1 MSLIRSGR
9 VRAAASVVASAALV
23 LAMSAAMP
31 ATAAPAH
38 GSSFGD
44 PPVIDVNITTDGGF
58 TLPASVRPGLVTF
71 RVTTPETTYHGFQGF
86 RTKNGATKDQVVADL
101 VEGLSGDPVRAAAG
115 ASGLLVHATLI
126 GGVVPGAFG
135 AISSTVLMTPG
146 TYYFFDLN
154 DIFIEGQVPRVHTME
169 VRGPIQGLRVPHID
183 AVALLE
189 SHEHDGEDMHSIAI
203 QGDLPANGT
212 FLVVNTADEVHEL
225 VFRQVIPGTTDE
237 YLTTYFDAV
246 RNGTPRPPR
255 PWVDI
260 QHGLQAISPG
270 VFAFVKIELPP
281 APYAAL
287 CLVPSA
293 DIGIGH
299 NLMGMFKIVN
309 LH

>member
-1 MSLIRSGR
+1 MSLMRSRR
-9 VRAAASVVASAALV
+9 VRAAASVVASGALV

-44 PPVIDVNITTDGGF
+44 PPVIDVSITTDGGF

-86 RTKNGATKDQVVADL
+86 RTKNGATADQVVADL
-101 VEGLSGDPVRAAAG
+101 VEGLSGDTVRAAAG
-115 ASGLLVHATLI
+115 AHALLEHSTLI

-154 DIFIEGQVPRVHTME
+154 DIFIAGLVPRVHTME
-169 VRGPIQGLRVPHID
+169 VRGPIQGLRIPRID
-183 AVALLE
+183 AVALLQT
-189 SHEHDGEDMHSIAI
+189 HNHGGEDMHSISI

-237 YLTTYFDAV
+237 YLTTYFNAV
-246 RNGTPRPPR
+246 RDGTPRPPR

-270 VFAFVKIELPP
+270 VFAFLKIELPP
-281 APYAAL
+281 APYAAV
-287 CLVPSA
+287 CLVPSDDTGFA
-293 DIGIGH
+293 H
-299 NLMGMFKIVN
+299 AYMGMHKIVT

>member
-44 PPVIDVNITTDGGF
+44 PPVIDVNITTDAGF

-183 AVALLE
+183 AVALLQ
-189 SHEHDGEDMHSIAI
+189 SHEHNGEDMHSIAI